1 MSNPW
6 RGNTP
11 AGVWSTLGP
20 YFCMMPLDFVHR
32 TVEQFC
38 PAGGAVIDPFMG
50 RGSTNFA
57 ARATGRSSLGC
68 DRSPLAWV
76 YASTKCDPEP
86 DPLRLLD
93 RLADLE
99 SDVRAEDAEAE
110 TEFQSWAWSPRVLAF
125 LRSARRNLGWQNDRT
140 DRTLM
145 ALILVYL
152 HGKLGYS
159 LGNQMGGSRATAPE
173 YSCRWWAD
181 RGMTPPTLDPI
192 DYMTGRIARW
202 YEYGIPSGPPADIR
216 LGLAEEVLPDPTG
229 DTRRFDLLLTSPPY
243 LGVTNYRQDNWIR
256 LWLLGDDP
264 LPHPSDTTQK
274 YGDKPA
280 YVAMLRGVFERSA
293 GLLKPD
299 ATVYVRTDSRPWTR
313 DVTAALLT
321 EIWPSRPMLWRA
333 EIPERSQ
340 TTRLNAK
347 PSPMPGETD
356 FLISN
361 DAESTDGF
369 EPVPQS
375 AIDTGADAISKV

>member
-11 AGVWSTLGP
+11 DGVWSTLGP

-38 PAGGAVIDPFMG
+38 PPGGAVLDPFMG

-57 ARATGRSSLGC
+57 ARVTGRSTFGC
-68 DRSPLAWV
+68 DLSPLAWV

-86 DPLRLLD
+86 DPLRLID

-99 SDVRAEDAEAE
+99 AGVRAEDVEPE

-125 LRSARRNLGWQNDRT
+125 LRSARRSLDWQNSRT

-181 RGMTPPTLDPI
+181 RGMTPPLLDPI
-192 DYMTGRIARW
+192 DYMAGRIARW
-202 YEYGIPSGPPADIR
+202 YAYGIPSGPPAVVR
-216 LGLAEEVLPDPTG
+216 LGRAEDVLPDAEIGQP
-229 DTRRFDLLLTSPPY
+229 RFDLLLTSPPY

-256 LWLLGDDP
+256 LWMLGDDP
-264 LPHPSDTTQK
+264 APHPTDISQK
-274 YGDKPA
+274 YADKPA
-280 YVAMLRGVFERSA
+280 YVAMLRAVFARSA
-293 GLLKPD
+293 GLMRPG
-299 ATVYVRTDSRPWTR
+299 ATVCIRTDSRPWTR
-313 DVTAALLT
+313 DVTAALLA
-321 EIWPSRPMLWRA
+321 EIWPSRSMAWRA
-333 EIPERSQ
+333 EIPARSQ
-340 TTRLNAK
+340 TTHLNAK
-347 PSPMPGETD
+347 PGPMPGETD
-356 FLISN
+356 FVI
-361 DAESTDGF
+361 TDR
-369 EPVPQS
+369 PVPAGFTTVPASIIERGQA
-375 AIDTGADAISKV
+375 AIYKV